1 MKANTGRW
9 MLEQIPSK
17 AHSLYLQSALQT
29 GILSLLCLLIFWGSY
44 AVSSVRSLKQKKDSS
59 FFAGRTQSGR
69 YRQGT
74 SEWRQDPWNEIYFLH
89 QCPAVTSDPGL
100 CRCSDAVYSKSKP
113 YFTHID
119 HLTAEVWQDDTSAG
133 CDPTAQ

>member
-1 MKANTGRW
+1 

-59 FFAGRTQSGR
+59 FLR
-69 YRQGT
+69 
-74 SEWRQDPWNEIYFLH
+74 WML
-89 QCPAVTSDPGL
+89 
-100 CRCSDAVYSKSKP
+100 
-113 YFTHID
+113 
-119 HLTAEVWQDDTSAG
+119 
-133 CDPTAQ
+133 